1 MSTKKKKAS
10 HTQFQGASPTPL
22 ERDALVDLFSAGR
35 GEDALKLAQHLTK
48 KYPAFVFGWKVINIY
63 LRQEKQFEDA
73 HEALVKC
80 QQFSNDDP
88 EVFNLL
94 GITLEALNRHE
105 DAIKAYEEALRIGP
119 LFLDAYSNLGD
130 CLVNIGQAHLGIDIF
145 NRGLNIAPDN
155 IDLMN
160 RLGES
165 LRSIGELEKSYKI
178 LSDAVRIDASSF
190 KSWINLGL
198 TEEASLDFDQA
209 LLSYDK
215 ALKTNI
221 DNAIAFLRLGEACFR
236 CNQLEAAESHFR
248 NILAIDPT
256 NFAAMNNLAVT
267 LHSLGLYKESEQYS
281 RQALE
286 NSPDNAIAYLN
297 LANVLQSLMRF
308 EEAEAYYYLTIGLN
322 SQEFVAYNNLGN
334 VYQYTHRLLDAEIMY
349 RKAISINDAYPLSHN
364 NLGTVLKD
372 LGRFDEAELCY
383 RRALELEPD
392 YPEAYSSLLFTLNYH
407 PDKSSEAIF
416 AAYQEYDRRF
426 CVPLRDQCRP
436 FGNNPEPNRRLRVGY
451 VSPDFRFCSARHF
464 LEPLLANH
472 DKSAVEVFAYA
483 QLAVE
488 DEMTAVYKG
497 YVDHWVP
504 SLGMSDAALAERI
517 RADQIDILV
526 DTAGHSAHHR
536 LGVFARKPAPVSLSW
551 LGFGYTTG
559 LSAIDYFLT
568 DEITAPP
575 GSEYLFSE
583 TPWPLDPIPFAYRP
597 AHGMGEVNPLPALS
611 KGYVT
616 FGTLTRSIRINHRTI
631 GVWAQILQQVP
642 NARLVIDSSSYKEAP
657 MQDSLAELFAAQGI
671 SRDRLDIGCH
681 SPWDTLRGIDIGL
694 DCFPHNSGTTLFET
708 LYMGIPFITLAD
720 RPGMGRLGSS
730 ILRAL
735 GRSEWIAQTEAEY
748 VRKAVALAGDL
759 SALAS
764 NRAVQRG
771 QMKASPLMDEL
782 THARKV
788 EAAYRTMFGRWC
800 DLSN

>member
-1 MSTKKKKAS
+1 MKNKNKNL
-10 HTQFQGASPTPL
+10 HTTLPHSDYVSEILGAVNAGKLTEAETL
-22 ERDALVDLFSAGR
+22 ARQLIALNPKSS
-35 GEDALKLAQHLTK
+35 
-48 KYPAFVFGWKVINIY
+48 FGWKSLGVVQKKNQLLDSALASMVQACLLDPNDSEIHLNKGIIQKE
-63 LRQEKQFEDA
+63 LNQFP
-73 HEALVKC
+73 EALESLFTALKIKP
-80 QQFSNDDP
+80 NYA
-88 EVFNLL
+88 EAYNAIGNLYEKNSQYELSIEAYKKYLEIKPGCFL
-94 GITLEALNRHE
+94 GLN
-105 DAIKAYEEALRIGP
+105 
-119 LFLDAYSNLGD
+119 NLGKVLTD
-130 CLVNIGQAHLGIDIF
+130 H
-145 NRGLNIAPDN
+145 
-155 IDLMN
+155 
-160 RLGES
+160 
-165 LRSIGELEKSYKI
+165 
-178 LSDAVRIDASSF
+178 AS
-190 KSWINLGL
+190 
-198 TEEASLDFDQA
+198 
-209 LLSYDK
+209 
-215 ALKTNI
+215 
-221 DNAIAFLRLGEACFR
+221 
-236 CNQLEAAESHFR
+236 
-248 NILAIDPT
+248 
-256 NFAAMNNLAVT
+256 
-267 LHSLGLYKESEQYS
+267 
-281 RQALE
+281 
-286 NSPDNAIAYLN
+286 
-297 LANVLQSLMRF
+297 F
-308 EEAEAYYYLTIGLN
+308 EEAEYCLLLSAIKKPQHPETHNNLGVLYEATGRLIDAEQSYLRALEIVPNFSEALN
-322 SQEFVAYNNLGN
+322 NLGSLCNTLGQPARAEKLILKALEINPSHAETYNNLGN
-334 VYQYTHRLLDAEIMY
+334 CLKEMERLTE
-349 RKAISINDAYPLSHN
+349 SINGFEKALILNPSLAPTHH
-364 NLGTVLKD
+364 NLGVVLKD
-372 LGRFDEAELCY
+372 LGRFDEAELSY
-383 RRALELEPD
+383 RRALELKPD
-392 YPEAYSSLLFTLNYH
+392 YAEAFSSLLFTLNYH

-426 CVPLRDQCRP
+426 CAPLRDQCRP
-436 FGNNPEPNRRLRVGY
+436 FSNNPEPNRRLRVGY

-800 DLSN
+800 DLNQSI